1 MKVYLIHHAA
11 THTLE
16 EDPERHLTEEGRK
29 QADRLGTRFKAAGIA
44 PVRILHSDKQ
54 WPMETAE
61 RIAAVMGLSDRTAVA
76 DYPID
81 TGDAVAPFLAEI
93 AASDGDIM
101 MSGHIDF
108 LRRTAS
114 ALVCGDEAIQVVD
127 FKPDFGTV
135 FCLEGDGDD
144 WIVRFGWRQEH
155 APG

>member
-11 THTLE
+11 THTVE
-16 EDPERHLTEEGRK
+16 EDPERHLTEAGRD
-29 QADRLGTRFKAAGIA
+29 QADRLGSRFKAAGIA
-44 PVRILHSDKQ
+44 PTRILHSDKQ

-61 RIAAVMGLSDRTAVA
+61 RIAAVMGLSDRTVLAG
-76 DYPID
+76 YPIN
-81 TGDAVAPFLAEI
+81 TGDPVSPFLAEI

-101 MSGHIDF
+101 MAGHVDYL
-108 LRRTAS
+108 LRSAS
-114 ALVCGDEAIQVVD
+114 ALVCGDESIPVVA

-135 FCLEGDGDD
+135 FCIEGEADD